1 MHGCIIWRC
10 KPIAAKLRFHWI
22 FRTLPQLMP
31 IPTPQWPFSGKSF
44 AMRTQA
50 SVFDLQL
57 QMDTL
62 P

>member
-1 MHGCIIWRC
+1 MDADSD
-10 KPIAAKLRFHWI
+10 PEMAVF
-22 FRTLPQLMP
+22 
-31 IPTPQWPFSGKSF
+31 GKSF

-62 P
+62 L